1 MPLIPEEPQIHESA
15 QGPRVTPASGR
26 TAPTPRPVP
35 GPRPA
40 ASPRP
45 GRPGP
50 ARPMPPA
57 QRTPRDPGAK
67 PAPSAPAAASA
78 VTASAV
84 TAPVATASGVTAPG
98 ATASGVVAPA
108 VPADRVPVSSVPQIQ
123 LIPASAEGALDAAE
137 EAVDLL
143 LDSGRA
149 PGDVLVVTTGD
160 PHPWATHE
168 LSFGEAAYWAQH
180 DAGDDVFYA
189 DSAALSRAASRPVV
203 VVAVNGGSEEAAL
216 AALPTAVTRAGTLLI
231 VCGDPQR
238 INSMLGAGV

>member
-15 QGPRVTPASGR
+15 QGPR

-40 ASPRP
+40 ASSRP

-50 ARPMPPA
+50 PRPAPPVQRASRDAAKPVPPGPPA
-57 QRTPRDPGAK
+57 SKAATP
-67 PAPSAPAAASA
+67 
-78 VTASAV
+78 
-84 TAPVATASGVTAPG
+84 
-98 ATASGVVAPA
+98 
-108 VPADRVPVSSVPQIQ
+108 QLQ
-123 LIPASAEGALDAAE
+123 LIPASAQGALDAAE

-149 PGDVLVVTTGD
+149 PGDVLVITTGD

-168 LSFGEAAYWAQH
+168 LSFGEASYWAQH
-180 DAGDDVFYA
+180 DAGDDVFYTDA
-189 DSAALSRAASRPVV
+189 KVAERAGARPVV
-203 VVAVNGGSEEAAL
+203 VVAVNGGPESVAASAL
-216 AALPTAVTRAGTLLI
+216 SAAHARAGALLI

-238 INSMLGAGV
+238 INSVLGAGV

>member
-35 GPRPA
+35 GPRSA
-40 ASPRP
+40 APSRP

-50 ARPMPPA
+50 PRPTPPV
-57 QRTPRDPGAK
+57 QRTQRDVVPAK
-67 PAPSAPAAASA
+67 PGPS
-78 VTASAV
+78 
-84 TAPVATASGVTAPG
+84 G
-98 ATASGVVAPA
+98 PA
-108 VPADRVPVSSVPQIQ
+108 VPAVSAAAPQIQ

-149 PGDVLVVTTGD
+149 PGEVLVITTGAQ
-160 PHPWATHE
+160 HPWAEHE

-180 DAGDDVFYA
+180 DSGDDVFYT
-189 DSAALSRAASRPVV
+189 DAAIVSRAASRPVV
-203 VVAVNGGSEEAAL
+203 VVAVNGGAAADAATVLPL
-216 AALPTAVTRAGTLLI
+216 AHSRAGALLI
-231 VCGDPQR
+231 VCGDPQQ
-238 INSMLGAGV
+238 INSVLGTGVGAGV

>member
-15 QGPRVTPASGR
+15 QGPRATPASGR

-40 ASPRP
+40 AHPRP

-50 ARPMPPA
+50 LRPAPPV
-57 QRTPRDPGAK
+57 QRTPRDVAK
-67 PAPSAPAAASA
+67 PAPSGPAAPAA
-78 VTASAV
+78 V
-84 TAPVATASGVTAPG
+84 APVA
-98 ATASGVVAPA
+98 PA
-108 VPADRVPVSSVPQIQ
+108 PQIQ

-149 PGDVLVVTTGD
+149 PGDVLVITTGEQ
-160 PHPWATHE
+160 HPWAAHE
-168 LSFGEAAYWAQH
+168 LSFGEASYWAQH

-189 DSAALSRAASRPVV
+189 DAAVASRATSRPVV
-203 VVAVNGGSEEAAL
+203 VVAVNGGPGPAAADALSL
-216 AALPTAVTRAGTLLI
+216 AHARAGALLI
-231 VCGDPQR
+231 VCGDPQQ
-238 INSMLGAGV
+238 INSVLDVGL

>member
-15 QGPRVTPASGR
+15 QGPRATPASGR

-40 ASPRP
+40 APSRP

-50 ARPMPPA
+50 VRPAPPV
-57 QRTPRDPGAK
+57 QRTPRDAAAK
-67 PAPSAPAAASA
+67 PGPSGPAAGAAAPA
-78 VTASAV
+78 T
-84 TAPVATASGVTAPG
+84 
-98 ATASGVVAPA
+98 
-108 VPADRVPVSSVPQIQ
+108 PQIQ

-149 PGDVLVVTTGD
+149 PGDVLVITTGEQ
-160 PHPWATHE
+160 HPWAAHE
-168 LSFGEAAYWAQH
+168 LSFGETSYWAQH
-180 DAGDDVFYA
+180 DAGDDVFYTDATVA
-189 DSAALSRAASRPVV
+189 DRAASRPVV
-203 VVAVNGGSEEAAL
+203 VVAVNGGAEPAAASALSL
-216 AALPTAVTRAGTLLI
+216 ARSRATALLI

-238 INSMLGAGV
+238 INSVLGTSV